1 MLRTRVY
8 YELSHLYI
16 GFSSICLD
24 NSSDALRQFIIY
36 IVIDLS
42 LFTLSITFV
51 RTLIPICISGM
62 NLDSDAA

>member
-1 MLRTRVY
+1 MLRPRVY

-16 GFSSICLD
+16 GFSGICLD
-24 NSSDALRQFIIY
+24 NSSDVLRQFIILD
-36 IVIDLS
+36 IDLS

-51 RTLIPICISGM
+51 RTLIPICILGM